1 MRSSMRKTCVLRID
15 NKVLHT
21 SVFFTPYQKY
31 PIIITHKSLKIS
43 LKISGRSTLTLL
55 YVLNFLFCTFIF
67 NY

>member
-31 PIIITHKSLKIS
+31 PIISLIKV
-43 LKISGRSTLTLL
+43 LK
-55 YVLNFLFCTFIF
+55 YH
-67 NY
+67 